1 MTATTLDMRYR
12 THALFESLS
21 RGIEIV
27 ITYRGKKAGI
37 LSPYRETSSECP
49 VHVVDHPFFGSASD
63 ETASVNETI
72 DSLRGGRFDAL

>member
-1 MTATTLDMRYR
+1 MSSPALDMRYR

-27 ITYRGKKAGI
+27 ITYRGKTAGI
-37 LSPYRETSSECP
+37 LSPYRETKSECP

-63 ETASVNETI
+63 ETTSVNEAI
-72 DSLRGGRFDAL
+72 DSLRGGRYDAL

>member
-12 THALFESLS
+12 THDLFESLA

-37 LSPYRETSSECP
+37 LSPYRETASGCP

-63 ETASVNETI
+63 ETTSVNEAI
-72 DSLRGGRFDAL
+72 DALRGGRYDAL

>member
-12 THALFESLS
+12 THDLFESLS

-37 LSPYRETSSECP
+37 LSPYRESLSESH

-63 ETASVNETI
+63 ETTSVNETI
-72 DSLRGGRFDAL
+72 DSLRGGRYDDL

>member
-12 THALFESLS
+12 THDLFESLS

-37 LSPYRETSSECP
+37 LSPYREAESECP

-63 ETASVNETI
+63 ETTSVNEAI
-72 DSLRGGRFDAL
+72 DNLRGGRYDAL

>member
-12 THALFESLS
+12 THDLFESLS

-27 ITYRGKKAGI
+27 LTYRGKKAGI
-37 LSPYRETSSECP
+37 LSPYRETVSGCP

-63 ETASVNETI
+63 ETTSVNATI
-72 DSLRGGRFDAL
+72 GSLRGGRFDAL

>member
-12 THALFESLS
+12 THDLFESLS

-37 LSPYRETSSECP
+37 LSPYREASSECP
-49 VHVVDHPFFGSASD
+49 IHVEDHPFFGSASD
-63 ETASVNETI
+63 ETTSVNETI
-72 DSLRGGRFDAL
+72 DSLRGGRYDDL

>member
-12 THALFESLS
+12 THDLFESLS

-37 LSPYRETSSECP
+37 LSPYRATTSKSP

-63 ETASVNETI
+63 ETTSVNETI
-72 DSLRGGRFDAL
+72 DSLREGRYDDL